1 MSAIDSGGKTGE
13 DPAVPALDLQDVM
26 PDVMPDERT
35 PTTLLTS
42 TWAALLAP
50 RRLVP
55 ILVIAG
61 PLAVTQAY
69 TGATV
74 LETAFLWLL
83 CVAFVLVGPASW
95 RLLLPPVRLPPTSFI
110 ARVGAYA
117 VVGACAVWF
126 FGAALPWLVTRGHD
140 SSGLPRLDISGAVTI
155 TLWWVGGWGLGR
167 DVESEVGLVAER
179 RRSQLLHREAESARL
194 LALKNHLDPHFLFN
208 TLNAI
213 AEWCRTDGEVAE
225 RAILQL
231 SSMLRVILEGVKQPT
246 WPLVRELE
254 LLSSLFSLYQ
264 MRDPELFTW
273 SIAVDDGAND
283 ALVPPLLLLPLGENA
298 MKHGP
303 ARGHRGA
310 VSVAVV
316 IDAGAVV
323 VVVENP
329 GAFAGRRDG
338 GDGLA
343 IVEGRASLVGG
354 SVVVETVAGDRTRA
368 TLRLPPAAR
377 P

>member
-1 MSAIDSGGKTGE
+1 MSGIDSGGETGE
-13 DPAVPALDLQDVM
+13 DLAVPALDL
-26 PDVMPDERT
+26 PDALPDART
-35 PTTLLTS
+35 PTALLTS

-61 PLAVTQAY
+61 PLAATQAY
-69 TGATV
+69 TGATAV
-74 LETAFLWLL
+74 ETAFMWLL

-95 RLLLPPVRLPPTSFI
+95 RLLLPPVRLPPASFV

-126 FGAALPWLVTRGHD
+126 FGAVLPWLVTRGHA

-179 RRSQLLHREAESARL
+179 RRSRLLQREAESARL

-225 RAILQL
+225 RAVLQL

-246 WPLVRELE
+246 WPLAREIE
-254 LLSSLFSLYQ
+254 LLSSLFALHQ

-273 SIAVDDGAND
+273 SVSVDDGAKD
-283 ALVPPLLLLPLGENA
+283 ALVPPLLLLPLCENA

-303 ARGHRGA
+303 ARGHRGT
-310 VSVAVV
+310 VSVSVV
-316 IDAGAVV
+316 VDAGAVV

-329 GAFAGRRDG
+329 GAFAGPRDG
-338 GDGLA
+338 GEGLA
-343 IVEGRASLVGG
+343 IVEGRASLAGG
-354 SVVVETVAGDRTRA
+354 SVVVETVGGDRTRA